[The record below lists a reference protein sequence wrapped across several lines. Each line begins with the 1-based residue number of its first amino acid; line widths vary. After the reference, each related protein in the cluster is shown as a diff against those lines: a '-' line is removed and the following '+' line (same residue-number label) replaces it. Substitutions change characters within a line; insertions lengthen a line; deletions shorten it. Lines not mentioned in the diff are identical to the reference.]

1 MQEYQKTYNPAD
13 DSNVFQEILNKYLP
27 YWPLFAVLLV
37 ASTALAWVYLRYTVP
52 VYESTATILIK
63 DEKKGLDQSEIVEAM
78 NLFGSKKIVENEI
91 EVIHSRSLARE
102 VVKRLGLY
110 APITEEGRLV
120 NRAADAISPVKI
132 ELQST
137 DSLTYAGRVY
147 FTYND
152 KNKTISFREN
162 TYPMITWVETPY
174 GRMRFVPNKSYEG
187 HTQKKPLFFS
197 LVSVQAAAR
206 G

>member
-1 MQEYQKTYNPAD
+1 MQEYQKTYPAAD
-13 DSNVFQEILNKYLP
+13 DSNVFQDILNKYLP

-37 ASTALAWVYLRYTVP
+37 ASTALAWVYLRYKVP

-91 EVIHSRSLARE
+91 EVIHSRSLAKQ
-102 VVKRLGLY
+102 VVKHLGLY

-120 NRAADAISPVKI
+120 DRAAYTIAPIKI
-132 ELQST
+132 ESQSP
-137 DSLTYAGRVY
+137 DSLIEVGKVY

-152 KNKTISFREN
+152 RNKTITFRE
-162 TYPMITWVETPY
+162 TSYPLNTWVETP
-174 GRMRFVPNKSYEG
+174 
-187 HTQKKPLFFS
+187 
-197 LVSVQAAAR
+197 
-206 G
+206 